1 MTRSYT
7 IAVIIGAVLGL
18 GFSWF
23 ALVYAP
29 MKANYE
35 RNGCVW
41 LECSAQAVDAKE
53 RKE

>member
-1 MTRSYT
+1 MTGQT
-7 IAVIIGAVLGL
+7 IAAIIGAALGL
-18 GFSWF
+18 GFSGF

-41 LECSAQAVDAKE
+41 LECPDAPVDAKE